1 MNSAPQKAKLHAL
14 FACCIGL
21 STACANILGLD
32 QELPRSGGQPL
43 PADAATADI
52 DAGLADSAAQD
63 SMGPSFDAD
72 CEAIR
77 IVGWP
82 ERVAEPNG
90 GSAAWSGREKAVGRP
105 NNDYAESIGTSI
117 VALNATKFLD
127 RNGEPLKVPAT
138 AAVVGLE
145 LSIRRK
151 SMMGFVRDD
160 SVELLGVTSS
170 NNLAL
175 RVAWPSGGQDS
186 NGETQ
191 AKYGGPRETWGA
203 LLSPEVV
210 NREEFGVRLLPKAI
224 GVDVAF
230 VESFELSVYFCPSAT
245 SN

>member
-1 MNSAPQKAKLHAL
+1 MNSARQKAKLHAL
-14 FACCIGL
+14 VACCIGL

-43 PADAATADI
+43 PADAATAVI
-52 DAGLADSAAQD
+52 DTGLADSAAQD
-63 SMGPSFDAD
+63 SMDPSFDAG
-72 CEAIR
+72 CKAMR
-77 IVGWP
+77 IDGWP

-90 GSAAWSGREKAVGRP
+90 GSAAWLAREKAVGRP
-105 NNDYAESIGTSI
+105 NNDYAESIGESI

-138 AAVVGLE
+138 ASVVGLE
-145 LSIRRK
+145 LRIGRK
-151 SMMGFVRDD
+151 SNKGFIRDG
-160 SVELLGVTSS
+160 SIELLGVTSS

-175 RVAWPSGGQDS
+175 REAWPSGGQDS
-186 NGETQ
+186 NGATQ
-191 AKYGGPRETWGA
+191 AKYGGPGETWGA

-210 NREEFGVRLLPKAI
+210 NREEFGVRLLPEAT

-230 VESFELSVYFCPSAT
+230 VESFELSLYFCPSAT